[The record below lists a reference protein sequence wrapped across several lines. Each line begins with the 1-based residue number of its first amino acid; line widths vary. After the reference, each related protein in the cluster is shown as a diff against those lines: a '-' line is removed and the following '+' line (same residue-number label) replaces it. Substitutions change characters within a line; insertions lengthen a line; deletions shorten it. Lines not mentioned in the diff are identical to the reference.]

1 MLDGVLSDF
10 IDKLNLHLEPLKDQS
25 QNIDRFSLLFLFIG
39 FLGITFLATMVSV
52 FFNKAIAI
60 ILVVIFILF
69 LGLTLILNHY

>member
-60 ILVVIFILF
+60 ILVVISILF
-69 LGLTLILNHY
+69 PGLTLILNHY

>member
-60 ILVVIFILF
+60 ILVVIFILI